1 MFWIGFQPHSLNF
14 TECQGLDVIKSLRNV
29 NLSFVDARKR
39 TPAFRYRFGKL
50 LPGNHKVFQGS
61 VNKLRKGVGK
71 KRHLNF
77 HTW

>member
-1 MFWIGFQPHSLNF
+1 MKRHTRYQKIHKKGFMW
-14 TECQGLDVIKSLRNV
+14 G
-29 NLSFVDARKR
+29 
-39 TPAFRYRFGKL
+39 YRFGKL
-50 LPGNHKVFQGS
+50 LPGNHKLLQGS